1 MRFRLFLTHLS
12 ASVIPGSLSSLLMC
26 PLIFTSPAP
35 SLSLLSSLSGCLLVT
50 SSLYSLLSLHLLFD
64 LSSSSISPPCLFL
77 IFSLSLV
84 LCQPVSLCLFSRISF
99 FDIIFYLCVFPL
111 FSPPPPSLPRQ
122 PSRSYFSGFTFWLLL
137 SPGDELLNG
146 LTTGCTA
153 AVWVWCLCLFSVSI

>member
-1 MRFRLFLTHLS
+1 MRFCLFLTHLS
-12 ASVIPGSLSSLLMC
+12 ASVIPRSLFSLLMC

-64 LSSSSISPPCLFL
+64 LSSSSISPPSLFL

-111 FSPPPPSLPRQ
+111 FSPP
-122 PSRSYFSGFTFWLLL
+122 L
-137 SPGDELLNG
+137 SPGSPAGLILVGLLSG
-146 LTTGCTA
+146 
-153 AVWVWCLCLFSVSI
+153 FS